1 MCKKVNGPQPM
12 QLPTY
17 PCTKCDDVAICTS
30 CKTCTRWVAWNQ
42 AISKLGT
49 EYVAT
54 RMNEAEKAERRAAA
68 RGIEECPCNECA
80 GMPCLQEA
88 DGKGSC
94 FAYCAWKVGVGV
106 ELPDMLD
113 TAVDILR
120 ARVAWYREAY
130 QAGCLE
136 GSEDGSRPLDFY
148 TAYVVYDTVLEI
160 VEAVANGDQG
170 TLMHYEEMEES
181 DNG

>member
-1 MCKKVNGPQPM
+1 MDYKTVKAPRAM
-12 QLPTY
+12 QLPMC
-17 PCTKCDDVAICTS
+17 P
-30 CKTCTRWVAWNQ
+30 R
-42 AISKLGT
+42 T
-49 EYVAT
+49 EYVAQQV
-54 RMNEAEKAERRAAA
+54 AEKTEARAAA
-68 RGIEECPCNECA
+68 RGIVECPCNQCA

-94 FAYCAWKVGVGV
+94 FAYCAWKVGVGAK
-106 ELPDMLD
+106 LPDMLD

-130 QAGCLE
+130 QAGALE
-136 GSEDGSRPLDFY
+136 GSEDGSRPLDYY
-148 TAYVVYDTVLEI
+148 TAYAVYDTVREI

-170 TLMHYEEMEES
+170 TLAHYEEMEET